1 LFAHLV
7 SLRRQMHWCFPIT
20 RSSVIVLALMA
31 RAPAQAPA
39 APFPGPPPT
48 EPAQTM
54 TAASSVV
61 SSQPAAT
68 SYLHGT
74 VRAGNTAIPGAT
86 VTATNTTSR
95 QKYVGWTN
103 LDGSY
108 AIPVPSGHYTLQTE
122 MTAFAPMTR
131 EVSVDSTPAQA
142 DFTLQLESR
151 VQQAAARPVPTRTW
165 PGGGA
170 GGPAGRGFQSLG
182 LMQSVMGADS
192 ANASGGAGDQVVPS
206 GMPVPGIDPNS
217 ATESIAVSGNN
228 SGSMLGMSMAEMQQ
242 RAQEYRD
249 QQGGG
254 IGGPG
259 GPGGFGGGGF
269 GGPGG
274 GPRGGG
280 GPMMI
285 FGAGGRGRFD
295 INRPHGSVYYSIGAS
310 ALNASPY
317 SLTGAAVDKPS
328 YLQQRF
334 GFAIGGPLNIP
345 KIYKGG
351 NKTFFFANYTGS
363 RSDTPYDSFSTVPTL
378 LERAGNFSQT
388 TLPNGPDA
396 GAPVAIFDPKT
407 GLQFPNNTLPSIDP
421 AAAGLLKYIPDP
433 NLPGALQN
441 FHFIT
446 TAASDLDDFNLRLIH
461 AMGKASVGPGR
472 GGRGPQNNL
481 TLGFHY
487 HGTFTN
493 LTAPYPSVGGST
505 AVRSFDIP
513 IGYIR
518 SFGKLT
524 NSLRF
529 DYNRNRISTQNLY
542 AFSQDITGSL
552 GINGVSTNP
561 FDWGLPNL
569 SFTNFGG
576 IQDTNPLLRRDQT
589 FTFSDTLIW
598 THGKH
603 TLRWGGDFRRIQQN
617 TETDSN
623 ARGSFIFTGLN
634 TSEVANGAP
643 VTGTGFDFADFLLGL
658 PQQTAVQFGAN
669 NYHFRGNSWD
679 LFGQDDWKVR
689 SNLTLNIGLRYE
701 YVSPFTELD
710 NRIVNLDIA
719 PGFTAVAPVLPGQTG
734 PYHGTFPDSLIRPD
748 RNNFAP
754 RIGLAWKVRAKTV
767 FRAGY
772 GVNYA
777 TTAYA
782 SMVQQLAFQ
791 PPFSTTQTNVESATT
806 ALTLQNGFPVAPPG
820 AVTNNYSVD
829 PNYRLGYVQ
838 IWNADVQQEVT
849 PSLILNLDYTG
860 TKGTRLDVIDA
871 PNRDAAGV
879 VLTGVQP
886 FLWES
891 SLADSTAHSG
901 TVKLRKRLTHGIS
914 LGGTYTFSKS
924 IDNAS
929 TIGGAAN
936 TTVVAQDALNL
947 SAERGL
953 SSFDQR
959 HKFMGD
965 YLWELPLGHDKQWLN
980 APGAL
985 RTLFGDWQWSGD
997 WTVSTG
1003 VPFTP
1008 RILGNI
1014 ADVNRGTNGTLRP
1027 DLTGQPITISN
1038 PSVSQW
1044 FNTAA
1049 FVEAPLGAYGD
1060 ARRNS
1065 IEGPGAH
1072 IFDMSFTKIFPLR
1085 ESRMLEFRAQF
1096 SNIFNTPNFTS
1107 IDTTVNTPA
1116 YGRVTAVGS
1125 MRAIQFLAR
1134 FRF

>member
-1 LFAHLV
+1 
-7 SLRRQMHWCFPIT
+7 
-20 RSSVIVLALMA
+20 
-31 RAPAQAPA
+31 
-39 APFPGPPPT
+39 
-48 EPAQTM
+48 
-54 TAASSVV
+54 
-61 SSQPAAT
+61 
-68 SYLHGT
+68 
-74 VRAGNTAIPGAT
+74 
-86 VTATNTTSR
+86 
-95 QKYVGWTN
+95 
-103 LDGSY
+103 
-108 AIPVPSGHYTLQTE
+108 
-122 MTAFAPMTR
+122 
-131 EVSVDSTPAQA
+131 
-142 DFTLQLESR
+142 
-151 VQQAAARPVPTRTW
+151 
-165 PGGGA
+165 
-170 GGPAGRGFQSLG
+170 
-182 LMQSVMGADS
+182 
-192 ANASGGAGDQVVPS
+192 
-206 GMPVPGIDPNS
+206 
-217 ATESIAVSGNN
+217 
-228 SGSMLGMSMAEMQQ
+228 
-242 RAQEYRD
+242 
-249 QQGGG
+249 
-254 IGGPG
+254 
-259 GPGGFGGGGF
+259 
-269 GGPGG
+269 
-274 GPRGGG
+274 
-280 GPMMI
+280 
-285 FGAGGRGRFD
+285 
-295 INRPHGSVYYSIGAS
+295 
-310 ALNASPY
+310 
-317 SLTGAAVDKPS
+317 LTGAPVAKPT

-334 GFAIGGPLNIP
+334 GFAMGGPLNIP

-396 GAPVAIFDPKT
+396 GAPVQIFDPKT
-407 GLQFPNNTLPSIDP
+407 GIQFPGNTLTSIDP
-421 AAAGLLKYIPDP
+421 TAAGLLKYIPEP
-433 NLPGALQN
+433 NLPGTVQN

-446 TAASDLDDFNLRLIH
+446 TAASNLDDFNFRLIH
-461 AMGKASVGPGR
+461 AMGKSAAGPGR

-481 TLGFHY
+481 TFGFHY
-487 HGTFTN
+487 HNTFTN

-513 IGYIR
+513 ISYIR

-524 NSLRF
+524 NNLRF

-542 AFSQDITGSL
+542 AFTQDITGGL

-589 FTFSDTLIW
+589 FTFSDTMIW

-603 TLRWGGDFRRIQQN
+603 TFRWGGDFRRIQQN

-634 TSEVANGAP
+634 TSQLANGLP

-658 PQQTAVQFGAN
+658 PQQTSVQFGAN

-679 LFGQDDWKVR
+679 LFGQDEWKVR
-689 SNLTLNIGLRYE
+689 GNLTLSLGLRYE
-701 YVSPFTELD
+701 YVSPFTEVD

-719 PGFTAVAPVLPGQTG
+719 PGFTAVVPVLPGQTG
-734 PYHGTFPDSLIRPD
+734 PYHGVFPDSLIYSD

-754 RIGLAWKVRAKTV
+754 RVGLAWKVRPKTV

-772 GVNYA
+772 GINYA

-791 PPFSTTQTNVESATT
+791 PPFSITQTNVQSATT
-806 ALTLQNGFPVAPPG
+806 ALTLQNGFPQTAPG
-820 AVTNNYSVD
+820 SVTNNYSVD

-838 IWNADVQQEVT
+838 IWNADVQQEIT

-871 PNRDAAGV
+871 PNRDTNGV
-879 VLTGVQP
+879 LIPGVQP

-891 SLADSTAHSG
+891 ALADSTANAG
-901 TVKLRKRLTHGIS
+901 TVKLRKRLTHGVSI
-914 LGGTYTFSKS
+914 GGSYTFSKS

-936 TTVVAQDALNL
+936 TTVVAQNAFDL

-959 HKFMGD
+959 HKFTAD
-965 YLWELPLGHDKQWLN
+965 YLWELPFGHDKQWLK

-985 RTLFGDWQWSGD
+985 RTMFGDWQWSGD
-997 WTVSTG
+997 WTIATG

-1008 RILGNI
+1008 RVLGNI

-1027 DLTGQPITISN
+1027 DVTGQSISISD

-1049 FVEAPLGAYGD
+1049 FVEAPLGQYGD

-1065 IEGPGAH
+1065 IEGPGTH
-1072 IFDMSFTKIFPLR
+1072 VFDMSFTKLFPLR
-1085 ESRMLEFRAQF
+1085 ESRMLEIRAQF
-1096 SNIFNTPNFTS
+1096 SNIFNTPNFTT